1 MMEKKASA
9 LKPPEMTRRGFV
21 KASAVAAAGIAG
33 AGCRFKL
40 CAGIERIGTIC
51 SAGGCV
57 VSYDLFA
64 ELHRSVRYKGI
75 RS

>member
-33 AGCRFKL
+33 AG
-40 CAGIERIGTIC
+40 AGAVAFNSVPASSALAQSAPPER
-51 SAGGCV
+51 
-57 VSYDLFA
+57 
-64 ELHRSVRYKGI
+64 RSMAA
-75 RS
+75 